1 MAASATSLPCSR
13 YICFL
18 LLLYVFLF
26 QHSPQKRLF
35 PTQHMDSRVLYV
47 ARDSSQPKISN
58 LQFSKRSS
66 SCKTSKQSMT
76 NRELAVT
83 GCRLARSASFAL
95 LLVSLAGD
103 VSSNPGPIAP
113 PSLSVRDFTRFRGLK
128 VAHLNMRSVYPKL
141 DLLKLWLLNQPFDV
155 FTVSETWLKPSIT
168 DNEIQIP
175 GYSCVRSDQLHKTG
189 MVLWP
194 MFEIWPMFEMVYLI
208 ELDPIL
214 ALLYLNLVPSK
225 SLDLNARN

>member
-1 MAASATSLPCSR
+1 MAASATSLPSSR

-47 ARDSSQPKISN
+47 ARDSSQPKISD

-103 VSSNPGPIAP
+103 VSTNPGPVAP
-113 PSLSVRDFTRFRGLK
+113 PSLSVRDFTQFRGLK

-141 DLLKLWLLNQPFDV
+141 DSLKLWLLNQPFDV

-175 GYSCVRSDQLHKTG
+175 GYSCVRSDRLHKTG
-189 MVLWP
+189 GGTMAYVRNGIPYRIRPDLGTSLLESCAI
-194 MFEIWPMFEMVYLI
+194 EI
-208 ELDPIL
+208 
-214 ALLYLNLVPSK
+214 S
-225 SLDLNARN
+225 